1 MDTNFFKKIENLFNN
16 KQFES
21 IKFEINSLDEE
32 EKKHPYLYNILGII
46 EATDRKIDEARKYFY
61 LALEI
66 DKYDINSLINLS
78 NLSYIDRDF
87 QNIISLLKDYNLKY
101 PENDRVTLILAD
113 LCFSAGFVEE
123 TIHFHQKR
131 NIKNI
136 VKFIMTN
143 F

>member
-66 DKYDINSLINLS
+66 DKYLSLIH
-78 NLSYIDRDF
+78 I
-87 QNIISLLKDYNLKY
+87 
-101 PENDRVTLILAD
+101 
-113 LCFSAGFVEE
+113 
-123 TIHFHQKR
+123 
-131 NIKNI
+131 
-136 VKFIMTN
+136 
-143 F
+143 